1 MMRLSII
8 KIMPVIMAIIA
19 LILGP
24 PGEFIHRARFGL
36 RNAPRP
42 NKTTIT
48 PEIRSIMFAISILST
63 SVLLLFHTL
72 AFLQHRP

>member
-36 RNAPRP
+36 RNAPMP
-42 NKTTIT
+42 NNVAIM
-48 PEIRSIMFAISILST
+48 PLMRSMRFVVSIIST
-63 SVLLLFHTL
+63 SV
-72 AFLQHRP
+72 